1 MSTVNKLIEIALNEV
16 GYLEK
21 ATNEYLDEKTKNAGY
36 NNYTKYARDLDK
48 IKDFY
53 NGRKQ
58 SYSWCDVFVDWCFV
72 KTFGV
77 ERAQELLC
85 QPDNST
91 GAGVGFSKSFYQK
104 KDQYYSKN
112 PKIGDQIFF
121 KKGNKLCH
129 TGLVYKVDSIKV
141 YTIEGNTSDTNGLV
155 SNGGCVSKKE
165 YKLTSPS
172 IDGYGRPAYS
182 NQELEKTLTTLKIKK
197 YVDNV
202 DYEGLNVRDL
212 RTDEIVDVI
221 PIGTLLEII
230 EIINGKAYLGER
242 KYVYAN
248 YLSDKMPKLKVVTGA
263 DSEGLNVRKK
273 RNTLKINK
281 PISCLKNGTKVKVYG
296 TKFGWSKISPDTD
309 AWVNS
314 KYLK

>member
-21 ATNEYLDEKTKNAGY
+21 KDNNNLDDKKVNAGT
-36 NNYTKYARDLDK
+36 NNYTKYARDLDNV
-48 IKDFY
+48 KDFY

-104 KDQYYSKN
+104 KNQYYSKN

-121 KKGNKLCH
+121 KKSNKLCH
-129 TGLVYKVDSIKV
+129 TGIVYKVDSVRV
-141 YTIEGNTSDTNGLV
+141 YTVEGNTSDTDGLV
-155 SNGGCVSKKE
+155 SNGGCVNKKS
-165 YKLTSPS
+165 YKLNSSS
-172 IDGYGRPAYS
+172 IDGYGRPKYS
-182 NQELEKTLTTLKIKK
+182 NDELGSNEISYKIKK

-202 DYEGLNVRDL
+202 DYEGLNVRNI
-212 RTDEIVDVI
+212 RNDEIVEIV
-221 PIGTLLEII
+221 PIGTLLEIV
-230 EIINGKAYLGER
+230 EIINDKAYLGNR
-242 KYVYAN
+242 KYVSAK

-273 RNTLKINK
+273 RNTLRLNK
-281 PISCLKNGTKVKVYG
+281 PIACLKNGTKVKVYA
-296 TKFGWSKISPDTD
+296 TKFGWSKISPDTE
-309 AWVNS
+309 AWVSS

>member
-21 ATNEYLDEKTKNAGY
+21 KDNKNLDEKENNAGS
-36 NNYTKYARDLDK
+36 NNYTKYARDLDN

-91 GAGVGFSKSFYQK
+91 GAGVGFSKKFYQK
-104 KDQYYSKN
+104 KDQYYTKN

-129 TGLVYKVDSIKV
+129 TGLVYKVDSSRV
-141 YTIEGNTSDTNGLV
+141 YTIEGNTSDSNGLV
-155 SNGGCVSKKE
+155 SNGGCVSKKS
-165 YKLTSPS
+165 YNLTSSS
-172 IDGYGRPAYS
+172 IDGYGRPKYS
-182 NQELEKTLTTLKIKK
+182 NEELEITSSSYKMKK

-212 RTDEIVDVI
+212 GTDEIVDVV

-281 PISCLKNGTKVKVYG
+281 PIACLKNGTKVKVYG